1 MRTVL
6 LPLLLAAVAHAAAP
20 PRPAN
25 SRWPEDRFRGG
36 PLTYRPEGKGYLLY
50 SFGMNGKDDGG
61 RTLSNDDL
69 LADDLAIR
77 MPPEPK
83 D

>member
-1 MRTVL
+1 MCTV
-6 LPLLLAAVAHAAAP
+6 LPLLLAAAP
-20 PRPAN
+20 PWPAN

-50 SFGMNGKDDGG
+50 SFGVNARDDEG
-61 RTLSNDDL
+61 RFPPDDP

-77 MPPEPK
+77 VPPEPR